1 MKQRGFTLFFLVLL
15 LGVQWPLWF
24 GKGGWLRVWELEG
37 EFAAQVSFNES
48 LRLRNQKL
56 QSEVVSLRDG
66 LEAIEERARYELGM
80 VGVDETY
87 VQIVSAEA
95 AQLKPPEPATAA
107 TPKKP

>member
-1 MKQRGFTLFFLVLL
+1 MKQRGFTLILL
-15 LGVQWPLWF
+15 ALLIGVQWPLWF

-37 EFAAQVSFNES
+37 EVAAQTSANDA

-56 QSEVVSLRDG
+56 QSEVLSLRDG

-95 AQLKPPEPATAA
+95 TQLKAPEPA
-107 TPKKP
+107 PGVKKP